1 MFCSLLLLFAAAP
14 AFATKPFAT
23 KRKHPSAA
31 EPSLSGA
38 SGHPLCTSG
47 EKCIGSSDD
56 GTVRLVLNGKP
67 EDTYCENCWDSFR
80 QLYPESHIL
89 NTLLAPE
96 SPGKGAES
104 SSCGASSSSSLDE
117 LDPGPTPP
125 GDDGPSLSGA
135 SGHPLC
141 TSGEDCFGSSD
152 DRTVRHLLNGKPADT
167 YCEKCWD
174 ILKQRFEIEG
184 ESPVSPESPG
194 EGTEEKDCDKD
205 DFSVL
210 VENLAEPEPLLAP
223 PAPPLWRAA
232 LAASTWV
239 DSEDEDTAVED
250 ADSAAVTDSA
260 AAAVASEDEDTAGE
274 DADISS
280 SSNSPQQ
287 QLSAARDADIS
298 SSSNSPQQQLSAARD
313 AGTAAAVAA
322 LDESMKLEERYLGE
336 RADIVPQ
343 DPPGFPPPLHLR
355 VPHDPGVPPPPH
367 LRLLRHAPHI
377 LRNQLAYQ
385 RRHHAPPLPIAPS
398 VLPRGSIATATVV
411 LPPRNKY
418 GLLPRTTRPPSTA
431 TSSQDPMT
439 TPDNNTNF
447 NPLKFASSKSG
458 VGVVWTPHMCVG
470 APRKAPPDHLPFNL
484 MTASTRH
491 GSKVPPWR
499 KHVKKTVDK
508 TPPKKNALPM
518 SVRPHQKSGRPY
530 GN

>member
-1 MFCSLLLLFAAAP
+1 MLNMYPKPLGLKIHRTLNQLPIHEHRVTNINTSLHIMFCSLLLLFAAAP
-14 AFATKPFAT
+14 AFAAKPFAT

-174 ILKQRFEIEG
+174 SFRQLYPELQG
-184 ESPVSPESPG
+184 ESLVSPESPG

-210 VENLAEPEPLLAP
+210 VESLGQTWRRPRRRPRLEPEPDLAEPEPLLAP

-239 DSEDEDTAVED
+239 DSD
-250 ADSAAVTDSA
+250 
-260 AAAVASEDEDTAGE
+260 
-274 DADISS
+274 
-280 SSNSPQQ
+280 
-287 QLSAARDADIS
+287 
-298 SSSNSPQQQLSAARD
+298 
-313 AGTAAAVAA
+313 
-322 LDESMKLEERYLGE
+322 DES
-336 RADIVPQ
+336 V
-343 DPPGFPPPLHLR
+343 
-355 VPHDPGVPPPPH
+355 
-367 LRLLRHAPHI
+367 
-377 LRNQLAYQ
+377 
-385 RRHHAPPLPIAPS
+385 
-398 VLPRGSIATATVV
+398 
-411 LPPRNKY
+411 
-418 GLLPRTTRPPSTA
+418 
-431 TSSQDPMT
+431 
-439 TPDNNTNF
+439 
-447 NPLKFASSKSG
+447 
-458 VGVVWTPHMCVG
+458 
-470 APRKAPPDHLPFNL
+470 
-484 MTASTRH
+484 
-491 GSKVPPWR
+491 
-499 KHVKKTVDK
+499 
-508 TPPKKNALPM
+508 
-518 SVRPHQKSGRPY
+518 
-530 GN
+530 